1 MRHLTSGRKL
11 NRSGSHRKALL
22 RNLATALIRHDRI
35 RTTDAKAKELRRVA
49 DRLVSLGKQAT
60 LHARRRAFD
69 RIRDQEAVTK
79 LFEVIAP
86 RFTDRPGG
94 YTRIV
99 KLGLRHG
106 DAAPISIIE
115 WTGTGDEGKK
125 KGKGKGRKKPG
136 AEKAAS
142 KKQTAKREEPR
153 KKAAAG

>member
-1 MRHLTSGRKL
+1 MRHLNSGRKL
-11 NRSGSHRKALL
+11 NRSSSHRKALL
-22 RNLATALIRHDRI
+22 RNLATALIHHDRI

-69 RIRDQEAVTK
+69 RIRDHEAVTK

-115 WTGTGDEGKK
+115 WTGREEEGKK
-125 KGKGKGRKKPG
+125 KGKGKGRKKV
-136 AEKAAS
+136 AEKAP
-142 KKQTAKREEPR
+142 AKREAPR
-153 KKAAAG
+153 KRAAAG